1 MARSRNRNKTRK
13 RTKKKGGMNRV
24 LSRSRSR
31 GRSRGRSRSRSR
43 PRVRNLE
50 IENVDNVAMD
60 IYRNKQSIEKLY
72 EEIREIKRILED
84 KPPSYEESIEHS
96 YFDVDG

>member
-1 MARSRNRNKTRK
+1 MARSRNRK

-31 GRSRGRSRSRSR
+31 GRSRSRSR

-50 IENVDNVAMD
+50 MENVDNVALD
-60 IYRNKQSIEKLY
+60 IYRNKQSIERLF
-72 EEIREIKRILED
+72 EEIEKIKRILED

>member
-1 MARSRNRNKTRK
+1 MARSRNRK

-31 GRSRGRSRSRSR
+31 GRSRGRSR

-50 IENVDNVAMD
+50 MENVDNVALD
-60 IYRNKQSIEKLY
+60 IYRNKQSIERLF
-72 EEIREIKRILED
+72 EEIEKIKRILED

>member
-1 MARSRNRNKTRK
+1 MARSRNRK

-31 GRSRGRSRSRSR
+31 GRSRSRSR

-50 IENVDNVAMD
+50 MENVDNVALD
-60 IYRNKQSIEKLY
+60 IYRNKQSIIRLFDEIEK
-72 EEIREIKRILED
+72 IKRILED

>member
-1 MARSRNRNKTRK
+1 MARSRNRK

-31 GRSRGRSRSRSR
+31 GRSRSRSR

-50 IENVDNVAMD
+50 MENVDNVALD
-60 IYRNKQSIEKLY
+60 IYRNKQSIIRLF
-72 EEIREIKRILED
+72 EEIEKIKRILED